1 MAGAAMKLII
11 WDFDGTL
18 ADTRP
23 IIEAGMDHTLEI
35 LGLDPGL
42 KAQWLECVGLP
53 VEEGIRRTAQWRQR
67 GR

>member
-1 MAGAAMKLII
+1 MKLII

-23 IIEAGMDHTLEI
+23 IIEAGMDHTLEV

-42 KAQWLECVGLP
+42 RAMIRELRESVGRLE
-53 VEEGIRRTAQWRQR
+53 A
-67 GR
+67 

>member
-1 MAGAAMKLII
+1 MTGAAMKLII

-35 LGLDPGL
+35 LGR
-42 KAQWLECVGLP
+42 CV
-53 VEEGIRRTAQWRQR
+53 
-67 GR
+67 